1 MLGPLPA
8 LHRFLVVLAVVAV
21 FLGLGVWL
29 GVDPGVSL
37 DLRAGALVGTVAGL
51 GLAFALVHDFHH
63 RQARPVRVRRRT
75 H

>member
-8 LHRFLVVLAVVAV
+8 LHRLVVALGVVAV

-29 GVDPGVSL
+29 GVDPGIRI
-37 DLRAGALVGTVAGL
+37 DLRVGLVAGTAAGL
-51 GLAFALVHDFHH
+51 VLAFALLHDFHR

-75 H
+75 P